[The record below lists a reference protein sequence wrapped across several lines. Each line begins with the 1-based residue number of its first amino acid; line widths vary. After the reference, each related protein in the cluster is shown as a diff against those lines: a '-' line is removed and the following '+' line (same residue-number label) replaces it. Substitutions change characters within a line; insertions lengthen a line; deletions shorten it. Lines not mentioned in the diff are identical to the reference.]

1 MLHIIKYQQYDVVN
15 GPGIRCSIWLAGCNN
30 HCKNCWS
37 TQTWNPV
44 EGTKFIKVVDNIIKC
59 VNNPRIDGISILG
72 GDPLYW
78 VMNKDLDYPEA
89 TITDNISDIFIA
101 DSINQ
106 LYYLLSICKKSG
118 KPVWLWTGYLYEDIL
133 KKEPKI
139 LDYIDVL
146 IDGKFEESKK
156 DLNLYWRGSSNQRI
170 IDVKKSLKENKI
182 VLYE

>member
-15 GPGIRCSIWLAGCNN
+15 GPGVRCSIWIAGCNN

-37 TQTWNPV
+37 PQTWNPI
-44 EGTKFIKVVDNIIKC
+44 EGPRFINVVDNIIKC
-59 VNNPRIDGISILG
+59 VNNSKIDGISILG

-78 VMNKDLDYPEA
+78 IMNDNLQYPDA
-89 TITDNISDIFIA
+89 YIA

-106 LYYLLSICKKSG
+106 LYYLLAICRRSE
-118 KPVWLWTGYLYEDIL
+118 KPVWLWTGYCYEDIL
-133 KKEPKI
+133 RKEPKI

-170 IDVKKSLKENKI
+170 IDVKQSLKENRIIEWKNPN
-182 VLYE
+182 